1 LRIARGRA
9 SSGAQSPPSVGE
21 LGERAQKLR
30 VLQGANAEVAAFY
43 PGRCVIEEASAVRAR
58 RKRDGSRREEVRMK
72 RASLVAASVAF
83 VVGAASAEAGV
94 PMQKKAKELGLTM
107 VQNCQSC
114 HVEKMPKKD
123 SAAVNEMGQ
132 WLIDQKQ
139 ARKAKEIDVAWLKDW
154 KPKAK

>member
-1 LRIARGRA
+1 
-9 SSGAQSPPSVGE
+9 
-21 LGERAQKLR
+21 
-30 VLQGANAEVAAFY
+30 
-43 PGRCVIEEASAVRAR
+43 
-58 RKRDGSRREEVRMK
+58 MK
-72 RASLVAASVAF
+72 RASLVASVAF
-83 VVGAASAEAGV
+83 VVEAASAEAGV